1 MAILVVDK
9 IEDGKVPFL
18 RGILTRSLLSAGLPF
33 DEAYKLADKVKSEVS
48 DRKGDKGEI
57 TTEEIESIV
66 VSHLRKRKD
75 QAVADQ
81 YLHRGEKSI
90 PINVFDRDG
99 QPQPFSKGHLSQALE
114 ICAFSQEKSY
124 AITSAIEHSLVSSG
138 RKDISSTEL
147 ARLTYKYLLDHES
160 PDIAKRY
167 VTWVEFSRDGSPLV
181 LLVGGTTGS
190 GKSTISSEIAHRLN
204 IVRTQS
210 TDMLREVMRMMMP
223 KRLVPTLHTSSYTAW
238 TVLPSSQED
247 PVSFDTHMESGYL
260 TQARQVA
267 VGIEA
272 VLQRAEREH
281 VSMILEGVHINPELQ
296 RQFVEDSDAVI
307 VPFILA
313 VVKRKKLRKHLK
325 GRGQQV
331 ASRRSENYLK
341 YFESIWRLQSFLLS
355 EADRHS
361 IPIIP
366 NVDEDETI
374 QEVMSTISAVLET
387 RYDGDPKKAFKD

>member
-1 MAILVVDK
+1 MAILVLDT

-33 DEAYKLADKVKSEVS
+33 DEAYKLADRVKSEVT
-48 DRKGDKGEI
+48 DEKGDGGEI
-57 TTEEIESIV
+57 TTDEIQQIV
-66 VSHLRKRKD
+66 YEYLKKRKD
-75 QAVADQ
+75 PTVAEQ
-81 YLHRGEKSI
+81 YLRRGEASI
-90 PINVFDRDG
+90 LIHVVDRDD

-114 ICAFSQEKSY
+114 ICAFSPSKSY
-124 AITSAIEHSLVSSG
+124 AITSAIEHHLISSG
-138 RKDISSTEL
+138 RKEITSGDL
-147 ARLTYKYLLDHES
+147 GRLTYDYLAEHES
-160 PDIAKRY
+160 AEVARRY
-167 VTWVEFSRDGSPLV
+167 VTWVEFSRDGRPLV

-210 TDMLREVMRMMMP
+210 TDMLREVMRLMLP

-238 TVLPSSQED
+238 TVLPSSADD
-247 PVSFDTHMESGYL
+247 PVSFETHMEAGYL
-260 TQARQVA
+260 TQARQVS

-296 RQFVEDSDAVI
+296 RQFVLDSNAVI
-307 VPFILA
+307 VPFVLA

-331 ASRRSENYLK
+331 SSRRSESYLK
-341 YFESIWRLQSFLLS
+341 YFESIWRLQSFLLN
-355 EADRHS
+355 EAERHS

-366 NVDEDETI
+366 NIDEDETI
-374 QEVMSTISAVLET
+374 QEVMNTISAVLQSE
-387 RYDGDPKKAFKD
+387 YDGDPKKAFG

>member
-1 MAILVVDK
+1 MAILVSDK
-9 IEDGKVPFL
+9 VEDSKVPFL

-33 DEAYKLADKVKSEVS
+33 DEAYKLADKVKS
-48 DRKGDKGEI
+48 DLIDDKGEKGEI
-57 TTEEIESIV
+57 TTDEIQKIV
-66 VSHLRKRKD
+66 VAYLMKRKD
-75 QAVADQ
+75 KSVAEQ
-81 YLHRGEKSI
+81 YLRRGEKSLFI
-90 PINVFDRDG
+90 QVFDRDG

-114 ICAFSQEKSY
+114 ICAFSSEKSY

-138 RKDISSTEL
+138 KKEISSTEL
-147 ARLTYKYLLDHES
+147 ARMTYRYLLEHES
-160 PDIAKRY
+160 PEIARRY
-167 VTWVEFSRDGSPLV
+167 VTWVEFSRDGRPLV

-210 TDMLREVMRMMMP
+210 TDMLREVMRLMMP

-238 TVLPSSQED
+238 TVLPSSAEE
-247 PVSFDTHMESGYL
+247 PVSFETHMEAGYL
-260 TQARQVA
+260 TQARQVS

-307 VPFILA
+307 VPLILA
-313 VVKRKKLRKHLK
+313 VVKRKKLRKHLT

-331 ASRRSENYLK
+331 SSRRSESYLK
-341 YFESIWRLQSFLLS
+341 NFESIWRLQSFLLA

-366 NVDEDETI
+366 NVVEEETI
-374 QEVMSTISAVLET
+374 QEVMNAISDVLET
-387 RYDGDPKKAFKD
+387 RYDGNPKRAFD